1 MKFGGSIASQ
11 KQQDLFLNYVK
22 SFFGFGDHPDIITI
36 VLPKVEQKRVPSL
49 ICNNYPMYSY
59 EISPDDVF
67 TALRVYS
74 MLVLLYGDRVQVV
87 SSKEQNIKPLGHLI
101 LIGSP
106 VTNPFSF
113 DVLKDQYYSFGNGK
127 EDHDILAQDGNR
139 YFVRLDSDDD
149 SIPLSKKN
157 LIKDYS
163 LITKRSM
170 HGIVEVVLAGCRA
183 YGQMAFWNILKNM
196 DFYEKVLP
204 DAEGKDFQILVEVDV
219 EGRACKTWRILKTHL
234 GQAVGIPKQSP
245 LPLKTF
251 TWLHL
256 SDLHFR
262 ENDFNSN
269 IVLKELLQDVVYL
282 SHQKNLKPDF
292 IVVTGDI
299 TFSNKPAE
307 YEQAGIFFDRLL
319 KGVRLSK
326 KRLFIV
332 PGNHDVDRNA
342 TISEILAGSNRDNVN
357 QILASKEIRHLFFK
371 RLHNYAEFLN
381 KYFGTMLKFD
391 DDNYF
396 YVKPL
401 TIGGKKLAI
410 MGLNSVW
417 SCVSDKRE
425 RILIGELQV
434 RKALEQAKRADI
446 CIALVHHPFSC
457 LKDFDRNDSYELLS
471 NCCDFIL
478 HGHLHEAKVQQIK
491 SSGTG
496 AIIIGAGTSYGGREY
511 PNTYNFVQLNTEPGK
526 VILRRYSDATTG
538 FWAKDT
544 LTYRGAKEDGMIP
557 FNYGVDRTQ
566 C

>member
-1 MKFGGSIASQ
+1 MTLCI
-11 KQQDLFLNYVK
+11 
-22 SFFGFGDHPDIITI
+22 
-36 VLPKVEQKRVPSL
+36 
-49 ICNNYPMYSY
+49 
-59 EISPDDVF
+59 
-67 TALRVYS
+67 
-74 MLVLLYGDRVQVV
+74 
-87 SSKEQNIKPLGHLI
+87 
-101 LIGSP
+101 
-106 VTNPFSF
+106 
-113 DVLKDQYYSFGNGK
+113 
-127 EDHDILAQDGNR
+127 DG
-139 YFVRLDSDDD
+139 DD
-149 SIPLSKKN
+149 SIPLSKRN

-163 LITKRSM
+163 LITKRSR

-183 YGQMAFWNILKNM
+183 YGQMALWDILKNM

-204 DAEGKDFQILVEVDV
+204 AVEGKDFQIVVEVDV
-219 EGRACKTWRILKTHL
+219 EGRTCKTWRILKTHL
-234 GQAVGIPKQSP
+234 SQAVGIPPQPP
-245 LPLKTF
+245 LPLKTL

-269 IVLKELLQDVVYL
+269 IVLKGLLQDVVYL
-282 SHQKNLKPDF
+282 SNQNNLKPDF

-307 YEQAGIFFDRLL
+307 YKQAGIFFDRLL
-319 KGVRLSK
+319 KEVRLSK
-326 KRLFIV
+326 KRLFVV

-342 TISEILAGSNRDNVN
+342 TISETLATNNRDKVN
-357 QILASKEIRHLFFK
+357 QILATKDIRHLVFQ
-371 RLHNYAEFLN
+371 RLHNYADFIN
-381 KYFGTMLKFD
+381 TYFGTKLKFD

-396 YVKPL
+396 YVKQL
-401 TIGGKKLAI
+401 TICGKKLAI
-410 MGLNSVW
+410 TGLNSVW

-434 RKALEQAKRADI
+434 RQALEQVKRADI

-457 LKDFDRNDSYELLS
+457 LKDFDQNDSYGLLS
-471 NCCDFIL
+471 DCYDFIL

-491 SSGTG
+491 PSGTG

-526 VILRRYSDATTG
+526 VILRRYSDASPG

-544 LTYRGAKEDGMIP
+544 LTYKIAKDDGMIP